1 MLPRQGLLRASQRS
15 TSLTV
20 GAQVA
25 KLHAM
30 RTHKMRNCDI
40 LDRSCDIGIAAAF
53 SYKLGAAICGDITA
67 AISPKSPHIAVAPA
81 LRKPVHKCSP
91 RVLI

>member
-15 TSLTV
+15 ISLTV

-40 LDRSCDIGIAAAF
+40 LDRSCNIGIAAAF
-53 SYKLGAAICGDITA
+53 SYKLGAVICGDIAA
-67 AISPKSPHIAVAPA
+67 AISPHIADPN
-81 LRKPVHKCSP
+81 L
-91 RVLI
+91 